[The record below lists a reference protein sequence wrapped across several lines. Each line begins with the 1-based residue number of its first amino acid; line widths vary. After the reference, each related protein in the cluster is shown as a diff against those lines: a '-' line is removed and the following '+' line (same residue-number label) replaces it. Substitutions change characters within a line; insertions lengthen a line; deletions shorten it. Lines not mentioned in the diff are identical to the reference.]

1 MIRDIA
7 PFGLRIPAELKEQL
21 RRSAIDRGRSMN
33 SEILARLISSFD
45 SRTDLSKV
53 STGELVRELIDRN
66 EPGRITIEIT
76 AKPTAGKK

>member
-1 MIRDIA
+1 
-7 PFGLRIPAELKEQL
+7 
-21 RRSAIDRGRSMN
+21 MN